1 MVSELVYEVSLY
13 PGIFIYQDD
22 QTFEFFLIHLYRIRF
37 AIYVLCP
44 QVALLEWTDDMEVFI
59 LKGYGNSL
67 NYRMGVPL
75 LQDIVQSMEK
85 AITAKEGTHTS

>member
-1 MVSELVYEVSLY
+1 MQASVIMF
-13 PGIFIYQDD
+13 G
-22 QTFEFFLIHLYRIRF
+22 RF
-37 AIYVLCP
+37 CISCFSALQSVLCA

-67 NYRMGVPL
+67 NYKMGVPL

-85 AITAKEGTHTS
+85 AITAKEGIYNDLT